1 MSGIN
6 KWTFPKTEIL
16 SRKNKVEI
24 DLSTYGTEADFKNAT
39 VIDVSKFA
47 KKVDLASLKSE
58 ADKSGIDN
66 LEKVPTGLTQFEK

>member
-16 SRKNKVEI
+16 WRKSKVEI

-39 VIDVSKFA
+39 VIDASKFA
-47 KKVDLASLKSE
+47 KKVDVASLKSE
-58 ADKSGIDN
+58 ADKSGIDK